1 MSRTSKIV
9 YFIISIIFFTCFD
22 LVLSDFV
29 IKNIENFPQ
38 NSVLDLISVQN
49 TGAAFSILQDA
60 RVFLIWI
67 VFYTIKSI
75 EKSSTLTLFW
85 VSMLV
90 SGIFCNLYERIALG
104 YVRDFFKLNFVNFP
118 VFNISDIFINVSVFA
133 IVVIIIK
140 QNFSKNNEA
149 DN

>member
-60 RVFLIWI
+60 RVFLICFSVAAILWI

-104 YVRDFFKLNFVNFP
+104 YVRDF
-118 VFNISDIFINVSVFA
+118 INVSVFA

-140 QNFSKNNEA
+140 HNFSKNNET